1 MTNRAEQKASRSEP
15 PDAAASGQAGE
26 PAVAGARSF
35 TARMQHQHLEAALK
49 GWGFDGDTPED
60 SELDTVPVE
69 EIPIALSDAAAP
81 AAPQQTPQAGLLKK
95 LATIKTATIIKSA
108 VALLV
113 ALVLGWMP
121 VQRLLATTSTEA
133 VINARVVTV
142 RTPIAGE
149 VSGLSAN
156 LEAGQA
162 FQAGDVLLTV
172 KNPRADS
179 VNLDNLKRSVAQ
191 LNTEIAA
198 LRAKQTVLKDHRT
211 ELAAQKD
218 RYRSG
223 RVETLER
230 QIEGIDAQIASA
242 DAQHQEALKRL
253 VRARALFSNK
263 NVAESQLDSAV
274 RDESVAF
281 EALKQFRVRRKA
293 AQVELAAARA
303 GTFITDGYNDMS
315 QSAQRGLQT
324 ELELA
329 DVSARLAGTQQELA
343 AVQQDLAR
351 EANRTQELST
361 AVIRAGVSGRIWET
375 MAAPGEYVTPGQPLM
390 RLLDCGN
397 AIVTASVS
405 QSVFQKLAI
414 GQQATFK
421 PSDGGQPL
429 DGRIID
435 ISGLAAGPSNDA
447 IQSKLLSGS
456 PFHVTLKFPELAQ
469 RKTCQISRAGLVTFD
484 TASSPV
490 KSAALRPSLSR

>member
-1 MTNRAEQKASRSEP
+1 MTNRAEQRTLPSEP
-15 PDAAASGQAGE
+15 PDAAASEQAGE
-26 PAVAGARSF
+26 PAADAHSF

-49 GWGFDGDTPED
+49 GWEFDDETSED
-60 SELDTVPVE
+60 GEPDTVPVE
-69 EIPIALSDAAAP
+69 EIPIALSDVAPP
-81 AAPQQTPQAGLLKK
+81 AAPRQTPQARFLKK
-95 LATIKTATIIKSA
+95 LSTVKTATIIKSA

-133 VINARVVTV
+133 VINARLVTV

-149 VSGLSAN
+149 VSALSAN

-162 FQAGDVLLTV
+162 FHAGDVLLTV
-172 KNPRADS
+172 KNPRADN

-191 LNTEIAA
+191 LNTDIAA
-198 LRAKQTVLKDHRT
+198 LRAKQAVLKDHRT

-218 RYRSG
+218 RYRNG

-230 QIEGIDAQIASA
+230 QIGEIDAQIASA
-242 DAQHQEALKRL
+242 NSQHQEALKSL
-253 VRARALFSNK
+253 TRARALFTNK
-263 NVAESQLDSAV
+263 NVAESQLDSTV
-274 RDESVAF
+274 RDESVAL
-281 EALKQFRVRRKA
+281 EALKQFRERRKA
-293 AQVELAAARA
+293 VQVELAAARA
-303 GTFITDGYNDMS
+303 GTFITDGYNDMP

-329 DVSARLAGTQQELA
+329 DVSARLSGTQKELA

-351 EANRTQELST
+351 EAARNQELST
-361 AVIRAGVSGRIWET
+361 AVIRAGVSGRVWEA
-375 MAAPGEYVTPGQPLM
+375 MAAPGEYVTAGQPLM

-405 QSVFQKLAI
+405 QGVFQKLTI

-421 PSDGGQPL
+421 PSDGGAPL
-429 DGRIID
+429 DGWIID

-447 IQSKLLSGS
+447 IQAKLLSGS
-456 PFHVTLKFPELAQ
+456 SYHVTLKFPELAQ
-469 RKTCQISRAGLVTFD
+469 RNSCQISRAGLVTFD
-484 TASSPV
+484 TASQPV
-490 KSAALRPSLSR
+490 VSAALRPGLLR